1 MDAHTLM
8 LQFQK
13 ESFQADIYVSS
24 NLPATVEKVETEIMS
39 MSFFILTDWFISK
52 INLWFC

>member
-13 ESFQADIYVSS
+13 ENFQADIYVSS

-39 MSFFILTDWFISK
+39 MNFLYFG
-52 INLWFC
+52 

>member
-24 NLPATVEKVETEIMS
+24 NLPATVENVETEIMS
-39 MSFFILTDWFISK
+39 MSFLYFD
-52 INLWFC
+52 